1 MGLAISLTP
10 TILSWVG
17 WNQNYQ
23 VWQSSNVCHS
33 FLSSQAPKYLPRK
46 CEDLVR
52 NVFRHLSHSPKR
64 MHQYKK
70 LRVFCA
76 SKPNKARWLFQRAAV
91 ERLLVAASSILFFKQ
106 ELWRR
111 LTYYQEYSRDLVIQC
126 WNYFTS
132 INYILPNFNT
142 FNLLFNKDPKF
153 KFSIKKCFDL
163 YEEFLGCYIKSE
175 EINTRASHP

>member
-10 TILSWVG
+10 TILSLIG

-33 FLSSQAPKYLPRK
+33 FLSSQAPKYLLRK

-64 MHQYKK
+64 MHQFKK

-76 SKPNKARWLFQRAAV
+76 FKPNKARWLFQRAAV
-91 ERLLVAASSILFFKQ
+91 ERLLVAASSILFFNRSSEDNLHTTKYIPETQ
-106 ELWRR
+106 WFNVETTSYV
-111 LTYYQEYSRDLVIQC
+111 LTIFFQTLIL
-126 WNYFTS
+126 S
-132 INYILPNFNT
+132 IS
-142 FNLLFNKDPKF
+142 
-153 KFSIKKCFDL
+153 FS
-163 YEEFLGCYIKSE
+163 
-175 EINTRASHP
+175 TRTQNSSSL